1 MTSGFARPL
10 LRCICG
16 FVLVTT
22 VPAEDKVV
30 AIVNGVEVRESMT
43 GIKELSDAYTP
54 EKRAEMINR
63 MIEGT
68 IVNEIFHQAA
78 VKAGLDQDETYLARV
93 NRATASQVLSKE
105 MDLVR
110 MYELSVEELKA
121 AGDPDAVTATEID
134 AELEA
139 NPENYNRLEKM
150 TARYTARQAR
160 ARKNL
165 RQAYPGWLKTI
176 AADAEVQVNGEIIA
190 ADILAATIDYYN
202 VEARPSPG
210 QLDPMWKKLLAI
222 AGLSLPG
229 ATAPGATAPDAAPDA
244 AAPDELELFKQALAD
259 VTLTIG
265 KYETRLGDLPQ
276 MTGMLNQPQIRP
288 GAQLYTLLR
297 TRIVYN
303 RAIVE
308 GFDETPEAKER
319 LARFE
324 PPVGRDRVI
333 LTRMFFKR
341 ETAKVDDQPL
351 DPAEI
356 EAYRKQNARRFGIMR
371 EQPNGE
377 EIVQQQI
384 EDELRS
390 RRRNNYRNEL
400 MDELRAA
407 ATIERIGND

>member
-1 MTSGFARPL
+1 MSSGFARPL
-10 LRCICG
+10 LRSICG

-30 AIVNGVEVRESMT
+30 AIVNGVELRESMT
-43 GIKELSDAYTP
+43 GIKGLSDAYTP
-54 EKRAEMINR
+54 EKRVEMINR

-93 NRATASQVLSKE
+93 NRATASQALSKE
-105 MDLVR
+105 MDLAR
-110 MYELSVEELKA
+110 MYELSVDELKA
-121 AGDPDAVTATEID
+121 AGDPDAVTAAEID

-139 NPENYNRLEKM
+139 NPEKYNRLEKFA
-150 TARYTARQAR
+150 ARYTARQTR

-176 AADAEVQVNGEIIA
+176 AADAEVQVDGEIIA
-190 ADILAATIDYYN
+190 ADILTATIDYYN
-202 VEARPSPG
+202 GEARPTPG

-222 AGLSLPG
+222 AGLSLPV
-229 ATAPGATAPDAAPDA
+229 APAPDAE
-244 AAPDELELFKQALAD
+244 APDELELFKQALAD

-276 MTGMLNQPQIRP
+276 IMAMLNQPQIRP

-324 PPVGRDRVI
+324 PPIGWERAV
-333 LTRMFFKR
+333 LTRMFFER
-341 ETAKVDDQPL
+341 ETAKVDDDPL

-390 RRRNNYRNEL
+390 RRRHSYRNEL
-400 MDELRAA
+400 MDELRAT

>member
-1 MTSGFARPL
+1 MSSGFARPL
-10 LRCICG
+10 LRSICG

-22 VPAEDKVV
+22 VAAEDKVV
-30 AIVNGVEVRESMT
+30 AIVNGVELRESMT
-43 GIKELSDAYTP
+43 GIKGLSDAYTP

-105 MDLVR
+105 MDLAR

-121 AGDPDAVTATEID
+121 AGDPDAVTAAEID

-139 NPENYNRLEKM
+139 NPENYNRLEKL
-150 TARYTARQAR
+150 TARYTARQTR

-176 AADAEVQVNGEIIA
+176 AADAEVQVDGEIIA
-190 ADILAATIDYYN
+190 ADILTATIDYYN
-202 VEARPSPG
+202 GEARPSPG

-222 AGLSLPG
+222 AGLSLPD
-229 ATAPGATAPDAAPDA
+229 ATAPDAE
-244 AAPDELELFKQALAD
+244 APDELELFKQALAD

-276 MTGMLNQPQIRP
+276 IMAMLNQPQVRP

-324 PPVGRDRVI
+324 PPIGWERAV
-333 LTRMFFKR
+333 LTRMFFER
-341 ETAKVDDQPL
+341 ETAKVDDDPL

-390 RRRNNYRNEL
+390 RRRHSYRNEL

>member
-1 MTSGFARPL
+1 MSSGFARPL
-10 LRCICG
+10 LRSICG

-30 AIVNGVEVRESMT
+30 AIVNGVELRESMT
-43 GIKELSDAYTP
+43 GIKGLSDAYTP
-54 EKRAEMINR
+54 EKRVEMINR

-93 NRATASQVLSKE
+93 NRATASQALSKE
-105 MDLVR
+105 MDLAR
-110 MYELSVEELKA
+110 MYELSVDELKA
-121 AGDPDAVTATEID
+121 AGDPDAVTAAEID

-139 NPENYNRLEKM
+139 NPENYNRLEKL
-150 TARYTARQAR
+150 TARYTARQTR

-176 AADAEVQVNGEIIA
+176 AADAEVQVDGEIIA
-190 ADILAATIDYYN
+190 ADILTATIDYYN
-202 VEARPSPG
+202 GEARPTPG

-222 AGLSLPG
+222 AGLSLPV
-229 ATAPGATAPDAAPDA
+229 APAPDAE
-244 AAPDELELFKQALAD
+244 APDELELFKQALAD

-276 MTGMLNQPQIRP
+276 IMAMLNQPQVRP

-324 PPVGRDRVI
+324 PPIGWERAV
-333 LTRMFFKR
+333 LTRMFFER
-341 ETAKVDDQPL
+341 ETAKVDDDPL

-390 RRRNNYRNEL
+390 RRRHSYRNEL
-400 MDELRAA
+400 MDELRAT

>member
-105 MDLVR
+105 MDLAR

-121 AGDPDAVTATEID
+121 AGDPDAVTAAEID

-139 NPENYNRLEKM
+139 NPENYNRLEKL
-150 TARYTARQAR
+150 TARYTARQTR

-176 AADAEVQVNGEIIA
+176 AADAEVQVDEEIIA
-190 ADILAATIDYYN
+190 ADILTATIDYYN
-202 VEARPSPG
+202 GEARPSPG

-222 AGLSLPG
+222 AGLSLPV
-229 ATAPGATAPDAAPDA
+229 APAPDAE
-244 AAPDELELFKQALAD
+244 APDELELFKQALAD

-276 MTGMLNQPQIRP
+276 IMAMLNQPQVRP

-303 RAIVE
+303 RATVE

-324 PPVGRDRVI
+324 PPIGWERTV
-333 LTRMFFKR
+333 LTRMFFER

-390 RRRNNYRNEL
+390 RRRHFYRNEL

>member
-1 MTSGFARPL
+1 MSSGFARPL
-10 LRCICG
+10 LRSICG

-22 VPAEDKVV
+22 VAAEDKVV
-30 AIVNGVEVRESMT
+30 AIVNGVELRESMT
-43 GIKELSDAYTP
+43 GIKGLSDAYTP
-54 EKRAEMINR
+54 EKRAEMIGQ

-78 VKAGLDQDETYLARV
+78 VKAGFDQDETYLARV
-93 NRATASQVLSKE
+93 NRATASQALSKE
-105 MDLVR
+105 MDLAR
-110 MYELSVEELKA
+110 MYELSVDELKA
-121 AGDPDAVTATEID
+121 AGDPDAVTAAEID

-139 NPENYNRLEKM
+139 NPERYNRLEKFA
-150 TARYTARQAR
+150 ARYTARQAR

-176 AADAEVQVNGEIIA
+176 AADAEVQVDGEIIA
-190 ADILAATIDYYN
+190 ADILTATIDYYN
-202 VEARPSPG
+202 GEARSSPG
-210 QLDPMWKKLLAI
+210 QLDPMWKKLLTV
-222 AGLSLPG
+222 AGLSLPD
-229 ATAPGATAPDAAPDA
+229 AAAPDA
-244 AAPDELELFKQALAD
+244 EAPDELELFKQALAD

-265 KYETRLGDLPQ
+265 KYEARLGDLPQ
-276 MTGMLNQPQIRP
+276 IMAMLNQPQVRP
-288 GAQLYTLLR
+288 GSQLYTLLR

-303 RAIVE
+303 RATVE

-324 PPVGRDRVI
+324 PPIGWERAI
-333 LTRMFFKR
+333 LTRMFFDR
-341 ETAKVDDQPL
+341 ETAKVDAQPL

-377 EIVQQQI
+377 EMVQQQI

-390 RRRNNYRNEL
+390 RRRHSYRNEL

>member
-1 MTSGFARPL
+1 MSSGFARPL
-10 LRCICG
+10 LRSICG

-30 AIVNGVEVRESMT
+30 AIVNGVELRESMT
-43 GIKELSDAYTP
+43 GIKGLSDAYTP
-54 EKRAEMINR
+54 EKRVEMINR

-93 NRATASQVLSKE
+93 NRATASQALSKE
-105 MDLVR
+105 MDLAR
-110 MYELSVEELKA
+110 MYELSVDELKA
-121 AGDPDAVTATEID
+121 AGDPDAVTAAEID

-139 NPENYNRLEKM
+139 NPENYNRLEKL
-150 TARYTARQAR
+150 TARYTARQTR

-176 AADAEVQVNGEIIA
+176 AADAEVQVDGEIIA
-190 ADILAATIDYYN
+190 ADILTATIDYYN
-202 VEARPSPG
+202 GEARPTPG

-222 AGLSLPG
+222 AGLSLPV
-229 ATAPGATAPDAAPDA
+229 APAPDAE
-244 AAPDELELFKQALAD
+244 APDELELFKQALAD

-276 MTGMLNQPQIRP
+276 IMAMLNQPQVRP
-288 GAQLYTLLR
+288 GSQLYTLLR

-324 PPVGRDRVI
+324 PPIGWERAV
-333 LTRMFFKR
+333 LTRMFFER
-341 ETAKVDDQPL
+341 ETAKVDDDPL

-390 RRRNNYRNEL
+390 RRRHSYRNEL
-400 MDELRAA
+400 MDELRAT

>member
-93 NRATASQVLSKE
+93 NRAIASQVLSKE
-105 MDLVR
+105 TDLAR
-110 MYELSVEELKA
+110 MYELSAEELKA

-190 ADILAATIDYYN
+190 DDILAATIDHYN
-202 VEARPSPG
+202 GEARPSPG

-229 ATAPGATAPDAAPDA
+229 ATAPDAAPDA

-259 VTLTIG
+259 VTLAID

-371 EQPNGE
+371 EQPNGK
-377 EIVQQQI
+377 EIVQQRI

>member
-1 MTSGFARPL
+1 MSSGFARPL
-10 LRCICG
+10 LRSICG

-30 AIVNGVEVRESMT
+30 AIVNGVELRESMT
-43 GIKELSDAYTP
+43 GIKGLSDAYTP
-54 EKRAEMINR
+54 EKRVEMINR

-93 NRATASQVLSKE
+93 NRATASQALSKE
-105 MDLVR
+105 MDLAR
-110 MYELSVEELKA
+110 MYELSVDELKA
-121 AGDPDAVTATEID
+121 AGDPDAVTAAEID

-139 NPENYNRLEKM
+139 NPENYNGLEKM
-150 TARYTARQAR
+150 TARYTARQTR

-176 AADAEVQVNGEIIA
+176 AADAEVQVDGEIIA
-190 ADILAATIDYYN
+190 ADILTATIDYYN
-202 VEARPSPG
+202 GEARPTPG

-222 AGLSLPG
+222 AGLSLPV
-229 ATAPGATAPDAAPDA
+229 APAPDAE
-244 AAPDELELFKQALAD
+244 APDELELFKQALAD

-276 MTGMLNQPQIRP
+276 IMAMLNQPQVRP

-324 PPVGRDRVI
+324 PPIGWERAV
-333 LTRMFFKR
+333 LTRMFFER
-341 ETAKVDDQPL
+341 ETAKVDDDPL

-390 RRRNNYRNEL
+390 RRRHSYRNEL
-400 MDELRAA
+400 MDELRAT

>member
-1 MTSGFARPL
+1 MSSGFARPL
-10 LRCICG
+10 LRSICG

-30 AIVNGVEVRESMT
+30 AIVNGVELRESMT
-43 GIKELSDAYTP
+43 GIKGLSDAYTP
-54 EKRAEMINR
+54 EKRVEMINR

-93 NRATASQVLSKE
+93 NRATASQALSKE
-105 MDLVR
+105 MDLAR
-110 MYELSVEELKA
+110 MYELSVDELKA
-121 AGDPDAVTATEID
+121 AGDPDAVTAAEID

-139 NPENYNRLEKM
+139 NPEKYNRLEKFA
-150 TARYTARQAR
+150 ARYTARQVR

-176 AADAEVQVNGEIIA
+176 AADAEVQVDGEIIA
-190 ADILAATIDYYN
+190 ADILTATIDYYN
-202 VEARPSPG
+202 GEARPTPG

-222 AGLSLPG
+222 AGLSLPV
-229 ATAPGATAPDAAPDA
+229 APAPDAE
-244 AAPDELELFKQALAD
+244 APDELELFKQALAD

-276 MTGMLNQPQIRP
+276 IMAMLNQPQVRP
-288 GAQLYTLLR
+288 GSQLYTLLR

-324 PPVGRDRVI
+324 PSIGWERAV
-333 LTRMFFKR
+333 LTRMFFER
-341 ETAKVDDQPL
+341 ETAKVDDDPL

-390 RRRNNYRNEL
+390 RRRHSYRNEL
-400 MDELRAA
+400 MDELRAT

>member
-30 AIVNGVEVRESMT
+30 AIVNGVEIRESMT

-105 MDLVR
+105 MDLAR
-110 MYELSVEELKA
+110 MYKLSVEELKA
-121 AGDPDAVTATEID
+121 AGDPDAVTAAEID

-139 NPENYNRLEKM
+139 NPGNYNRLEKM

-176 AADAEVQVNGEIIA
+176 VADAEVQVDGEIIA
-190 ADILAATIDYYN
+190 ADILAATIDHYN
-202 VEARPSPG
+202 GETRPSPG

-222 AGLSLPG
+222 AGLSLPV
-229 ATAPGATAPDAAPDA
+229 APAPDA

-259 VTLTIG
+259 VTLAID
-265 KYETRLGDLPQ
+265 KYETSLGDLPQ
-276 MTGMLNQPQIRP
+276 IMSMLNQPQIRP
-288 GAQLYTLLR
+288 GSQLYTLLR

-324 PPVGRDRVI
+324 PPVGRDRAI

-390 RRRNNYRNEL
+390 RRRNSYRNEL

>member
-105 MDLVR
+105 MDLAR

-121 AGDPDAVTATEID
+121 AGDPDAVTAAEID

-176 AADAEVQVNGEIIA
+176 VADAEVQVDGEIIA
-190 ADILAATIDYYN
+190 DDILAATIDHYN
-202 VEARPSPG
+202 GEARPSPG

-222 AGLSLPG
+222 AGLSLPV
-229 ATAPGATAPDAAPDA
+229 APAPDA

-259 VTLTIG
+259 VTLAID

-324 PPVGRDRVI
+324 PSVGRDRAI

-377 EIVQQQI
+377 EIVQQRI

-390 RRRNNYRNEL
+390 RRRHTYRNEL